1 MKHFKIMT
9 FTCLGILV
17 SACNSS
23 GTSTV
28 KANAV
33 PHNSI
38 QTSAKKPSFTAEAA
52 VLTEPSTQARLA
64 INSAISTALNGT
76 KIAVAKNAFVNSSQ
90 LTLQRNTQDPRG
102 MAGLN
107 GRLLGA
113 PVVYHFSMVKQ
124 NGSCYLIDART
135 QKRHSLSGVSC
146 KLFKP

>member
-38 QTSAKKPSFTAEAA
+38 KASANKPSFTGEAA
-52 VLTEPSTQARLA
+52 VLTEPSTHARLA
-64 INSAISTALNGT
+64 INNAISTALNGT

-90 LTLQRNTQDPRG
+90 LTLQRNTKDPRG

-107 GRLLGA
+107 GRILGA

-135 QKRHSLSGVSC
+135 QKRHSLSGVNC